1 MGVACGAGTHPYTLY
16 SLASIDVAGRSYDIL
31 NPETEEP
38 DKQLVSY
45 SERIES
51 STTEKRYSNLDKKF
65 AI

>member
-1 MGVACGAGTHPYTLY
+1 MAFGCGAGNHLSTLS

-38 DKQLVSY
+38 DKLLVSY

-51 STTEKRYSNLDKKF
+51 STTEIRYSSYVEFEL
-65 AI
+65 